1 MKQHLVNVPEHMLKI
16 KQALEVPGAEED
28 LEEVERKEGLL
39 EELLE
44 IVENID
50 HAKGE
55 TPQLCN
61 HLGMLSCYC
70 LVRGLRC
77 LSSEHCGQVD
87 DGFGVSI
94 SIWGG

>member
-1 MKQHLVNVPEHMLKI
+1 MGSGVKTAFKFTCTYRFEEAMKHHMVNVPEHMLKI

-28 LEEVERKEGLL
+28 VEEVERKEGLL

-55 TPQLCN
+55 GPTCITTLTYFSAVA
-61 HLGMLSCYC
+61 GSS
-70 LVRGLRC
+70 RC
-77 LSSEHCGQVD
+77 E
-87 DGFGVSI
+87 VS
-94 SIWGG
+94 